1 MNSWR
6 ISWILNGTRRGWIS
20 GTNSGRASRR
30 SGEGGFNMNLNQDDF
45 IILDLYPLDIS
56 LLDAVPGHGNF
67 AIDVAANINLLHII

>member
-1 MNSWR
+1 MTGGG
-6 ISWILNGTRRGWIS
+6 LTRSTQI
-20 GTNSGRASRR
+20 TASRR

-45 IILDLYPLDIS
+45 IVLDLYPLDIS